1 MYTQNRFYSQMIQK
15 LVYSTCVH
23 KISFIHRWSQ
33 NQFTVHV
40 YTKPV
45 FSCESSSSIS
55 YNLSVPVYSH
65 SCVMF
70 RQCDIPVCPC
80 TFQIICKVPSM
91 FMYKCTQNQISVQVY
106 KKPVFST
113 SVHNTSSQY
122 RCTQNQFSVQVYT
135 TPIFSTGVHKT
146 NFQYRRTQNQF
157 SVQVY
162 TKKVFSTGVHK
173 TIFKN
178 TCSHVSQFTVQLC
191 TKPVY
196 STGVHR
202 TSLQYTYTQNQFTLQ
217 LCTKTVYSIAVHKTS
232 LWYKCTPFISLQILS
247 LSSFWEL
254 TKFLAAKGAA
264 Q

>member
-55 YNLSVPVYSH
+55 YNLSVPVYSN

-80 TFQIICKVPSM
+80 TFQIICKVP
-91 FMYKCTQNQISVQVY
+91 FIFVY
-106 KKPVFST
+106 KW
-113 SVHNTSSQY
+113 
-122 RCTQNQFSVQVYT
+122 
-135 TPIFSTGVHKT
+135 
-146 NFQYRRTQNQF
+146 TQNQF

-162 TKKVFSTGVHK
+162 TK
-173 TIFKN
+173 
-178 TCSHVSQFTVQLC
+178 
-191 TKPVY
+191 P
-196 STGVHR
+196 
-202 TSLQYTYTQNQFTLQ
+202 
-217 LCTKTVYSIAVHKTS
+217 VYSIAVHKTS
-232 LWYKCTPFISLQILS
+232 LLYSCTQCHFTVPLC
-247 LSSFWEL
+247 
-254 TKFLAAKGAA
+254 TKPV
-264 Q
+264 